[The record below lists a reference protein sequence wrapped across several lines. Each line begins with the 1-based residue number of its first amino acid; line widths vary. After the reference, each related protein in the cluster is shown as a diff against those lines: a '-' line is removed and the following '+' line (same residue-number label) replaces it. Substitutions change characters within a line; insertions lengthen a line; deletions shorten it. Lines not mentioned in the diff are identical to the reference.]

1 MRSDRVFA
9 LQGGGVVKGTI
20 PCSGFP
26 WCAYACLLLLHT
38 NYPVPVLWHELQALT
53 VGCCTSLV
61 YVDDVSLV
69 DVDDVGCS
77 DGGGAQRAWGRNCA
91 AYNSLK
97 AYVWVVAVMLS

>member
-1 MRSDRVFA
+1 MGSEMCIRDR
-9 LQGGGVVKGTI
+9 
-20 PCSGFP
+20 
-26 WCAYACLLLLHT
+26 
-38 NYPVPVLWHELQALT
+38 
-53 VGCCTSLV
+53 
-61 YVDDVSLV
+61 DDVSLV